1 MDKELEKTISWL
13 RFSKVSGL
21 GPVIG
26 LRLLNS
32 FGSPEAVFE
41 ASIADL
47 ARIEGVGSKLASEIL
62 SSSYLEKAKKDID
75 YCMEHDIQVV
85 YFGHPDY
92 PDLLEQIASPPLLL
106 FVRGDFSK
114 KDEGA
119 VSIVGC
125 RNPDPY
131 GESMAMSIAADLAKN
146 NVTVV
151 SGMARGIDGIAQ
163 KSALKAGGRT
173 IAVLGTGIDVI
184 YPPEHDKLYQAI
196 IENGAVVSE
205 FPLGARPD
213 PGNFPRRN
221 RIISGLSLGVIVI
234 QAMSRKSGTL
244 ITVRHALEQDREVF
258 AVPGNAGSK
267 GGRVGNALIKEGAK
281 LVEDARDVLIHL
293 RPIESVELDNYGMLK
308 TSKKGPDLEL
318 PGSQSKLYA
327 LVPAPS
333 EGTIDIDAL
342 ARQAGV
348 PINEA
353 VGTVL
358 ELELAGLIKGL
369 PGKRYV
375 RITSR

>member
-1 MDKELEKTISWL
+1 LDKDLDKTTAWF
-13 RFSKVSGL
+13 RFSKVPGL

-26 LRLLNS
+26 LRLLNA
-32 FGSPEAVFE
+32 FGSPEAVFG
-41 ASIADL
+41 SDISGL
-47 ARIEGVGSKLASEIL
+47 RKIEGVGSKLAGSVL
-62 SSSYLEKAKKDID
+62 SGSFQEEAKKDLD
-75 YCMEHDIQVV
+75 YCMENDIQVV
-85 YFGHPDY
+85 HLGHPDY
-92 PDLLEQIASPPLLL
+92 PEILEQIASPPLLL
-106 FVRGDFSK
+106 FVRGNLSE
-114 KDEGA
+114 KDKEA

-125 RNPDPY
+125 RNPDSY
-131 GESMAMSIAADLAKN
+131 GESMAMSIASDLAKN
-146 NVTVV
+146 SVTVV

-173 IAVLGTGIDVI
+173 IAVLGTGIDVV
-184 YPPEHDKLYQAI
+184 YPPEHDKLYQAVM
-196 IENGAVVSE
+196 ESGAVISE

-221 RIISGLSLGVIVI
+221 RIISGMSLGVVVV

-293 RPIESVELDNYGMLK
+293 RPIESVELDNYGMPDN
-308 TSKKGPDLEL
+308 KKKRPDLEL
-318 PGSQSKLYA
+318 PGSQAKLYA
-327 LVPAPS
+327 LVPVPS

-342 ARQAGV
+342 SRQAGV
-348 PINEA
+348 PANEA
-353 VGTVL
+353 AGAVL

-375 RITSR
+375 RIMDR